1 MNGFWRY
8 AFVCAL
14 TAMALLFAMGDVV
27 AAPVNPQ
34 VLHAFCHPAE
44 GCTAEQDT
52 FGFGAQGIVAGSDGA
67 YYGTTA
73 YSNTIHDENGNI
85 DAGGSVYRADPTTH
99 KVSVLYQFPEGYYP
113 TSWLKVGSD
122 GNLYGG
128 YRHAVNANADWLSDG
143 FFRLSLDGEFKI
155 IFDETKVEGFA
166 CNAPVQDSLGN
177 WVGTTSNY
185 YGLRQGLDFIYKIT
199 PGGEF
204 KILHTLAARQAF
216 DCPNYEPV
224 LAADGNVYGIIM
236 EHALGNTGAIYRLA
250 PDETFTVLYT
260 FNDKTDG
267 LPMTP
272 LTVGPDGALY
282 GLARPDSVDW
292 KHMTMYR
299 ISLDGQF
306 INLGDLAPDAGRFF
320 TDLKMTLMPDGY
332 FYGPYPG
339 NGIFRLSNAGE
350 LTILYSSSGSQFGP
364 QGISPLIRGFDN
376 ALYGTSFYGAK
387 LVGGALFRYVP
398 PPVQ

>member
-1 MNGFWRY
+1 MQGSLITGRAIMNGFWRY

-143 FFRLSLDGEFKI
+143 FFRLSLDGELKI
-155 IFDETKVEGFA
+155 IFEETQVEG
-166 CNAPVQDSLGN
+166 
-177 WVGTTSNY
+177 
-185 YGLRQGLDFIYKIT
+185 
-199 PGGEF
+199 
-204 KILHTLAARQAF
+204 F

-306 INLGDLAPDAGRFF
+306 INLGDLAP
-320 TDLKMTLMPDGY
+320 
-332 FYGPYPG
+332 
-339 NGIFRLSNAGE
+339 
-350 LTILYSSSGSQFGP
+350 
-364 QGISPLIRGFDN
+364 
-376 ALYGTSFYGAK
+376 
-387 LVGGALFRYVP
+387 
-398 PPVQ
+398 